1 MNAIKSFKSKE
12 RRRKDDLQD
21 SFRNISPLGKTFS
34 KDVDADATDNS
45 LQQQSFQKVERWM
58 EQSSSLLDDENSVV
72 NESKEDNE
80 EMMPINIDPFL
91 YDYSPRERYE
101 RDESIIF
108 V

>member
-34 KDVDADATDNS
+34 KDVDEAADATENS

-91 YDYSPRERYE
+91 YDYSPRERYL
-101 RDESIIF
+101 
-108 V
+108 